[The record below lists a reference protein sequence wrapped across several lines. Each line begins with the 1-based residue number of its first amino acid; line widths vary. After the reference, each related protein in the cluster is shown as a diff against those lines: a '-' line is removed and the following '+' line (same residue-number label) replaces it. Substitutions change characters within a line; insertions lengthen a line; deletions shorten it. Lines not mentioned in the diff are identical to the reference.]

1 MTRRP
6 PVRRSP
12 AVRAAVR
19 SFTLS
24 LYAVDS
30 PALQSYLADGP
41 AEEFFCVLGSLVTE
55 SCQVRGPGT
64 GLGLRA
70 EGLGKSL

>member
-1 MTRRP
+1 M
-6 PVRRSP
+6 
-12 AVRAAVR
+12 RAAVR

-41 AEEFFCVLGSLVTE
+41 AEGFFSVLGSLMTE
-55 SCQVRGPGT
+55 SCQVRIGPGT
-64 GLGLRA
+64 SHGLVRRVRA
-70 EGLGKSL
+70 KVPDAAG